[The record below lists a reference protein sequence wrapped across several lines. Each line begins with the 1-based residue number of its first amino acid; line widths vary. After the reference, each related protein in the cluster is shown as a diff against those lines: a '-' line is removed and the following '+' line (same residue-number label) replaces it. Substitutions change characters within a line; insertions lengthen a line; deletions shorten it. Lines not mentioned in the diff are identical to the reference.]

1 MSEHD
6 PLAEPTRAPDGLV
19 PPVID
24 HEPEGPPVARPIASP
39 RARSGGTPL
48 WFTLLLGLGLAGGVY
63 YVWANPR
70 GPDPDAAGALSAQI
84 RTALQNTTA
93 LSAQMQTAGQQIQAL
108 SDRVDKL
115 EKAPPPPAAAPADPG
130 DLPKR
135 LDDLAAKV
143 AALENQ
149 PAAAAVPSGDGGAS
163 QQAVAALSQKLDQVA
178 AADKAALDQLQT
190 QQKDALD
197 QAAAAAQAQENSVLA
212 AIDGRVS
219 KLEQGAGS
227 VEDAASRATR
237 LERIQAAVVALQAGQ
252 KLGEIPG
259 APPALS
265 MFANRA
271 PPTEAALRDSFPSL
285 AAHASAV
292 SQPDTAHKTFLQR
305 AFARLQQS
313 VTVREGNEV
322 LVGDP
327 AAGLLSDA
335 GIKVQN
341 GDLPGAVAK
350 LQGLHGPAM
359 AAMQGWIDQAQS
371 LIAARAALASL
382 AARG

>member
-1 MSEHD
+1 M
-6 PLAEPTRAPDGLV
+6 LLV
-19 PPVID
+19 
-24 HEPEGPPVARPIASP
+24 
-39 RARSGGTPL
+39 
-48 WFTLLLGLGLAGGVY
+48 LGLAGGVY
-63 YVWANPR
+63 YVWANPK
-70 GPDPDAAGALSAQI
+70 GQDQDALGALSGQV
-84 RTALQNTTA
+84 RTALQTSTA
-93 LSAQMQTAGQQIQAL
+93 LSAQVQSLGQQIQAL

-115 EKAPPPPAAAPADPG
+115 EKAPPPVAADLG
-130 DLPKR
+130 DLPRR
-135 LDDLAAKV
+135 LDDLTAKV
-143 AALENQ
+143 AALESQ
-149 PAAAAVPSGDGGAS
+149 PAAAAPSGDGGAS

-178 AADKAALDQLQT
+178 SADKAALDQLQA
-190 QQKDALD
+190 QQKDAID
-197 QAAAAAQAQENSVLA
+197 QAASAALGQEKTALA
-212 AIDGRVS
+212 SIDGRVS
-219 KLEQGAGS
+219 KLEQGAGD
-227 VEDAASRATR
+227 VEGAASRATR

-252 KLGEIPG
+252 KLGDIPG
-259 APPALS
+259 APPALAK
-265 MFANRA
+265 FANQA
-271 PPTEAALRDSFPSL
+271 PPTEAALRDAFPAL
-285 AAHASAV
+285 AAHANAV

-327 AAGLLSDA
+327 TAGVLSDA

-350 LQGLHGPAM
+350 LQALHGPAM